1 MAFGF
6 LKPVTSLNGLPC
18 SGHGLCLPSTVHSVQ
33 SCGSAP
39 IPYPIV
45 IKNKTCW
52 WPPTPLIPI
61 FPITPDRAM
70 VQVNR
75 IPVMVFGDTFT
86 FHIAVCTNIIIY
98 ICPCGKSMCPIPT
111 PIPCSILTIEDN
123 GGVAVSYTHLTLPT
137 NREV

>member
-18 SGHGLCLPSTVHSVQ
+18 TGHGLCLPSTVHSVQ
-33 SCGSAP
+33 ACGSPP
-39 IPYPIV
+39 IPYTIV

-52 WPPTPLIPI
+52 WPPTPLIPT

-75 IPVMVFGDTFT
+75 IPVMVFGDIFT
-86 FHIAVCTNIIIY
+86 PHILSLIHISEPTR
-98 ICPCGKSMCPIPT
+98 PC
-111 PIPCSILTIEDN
+111 
-123 GGVAVSYTHLTLPT
+123 
-137 NREV
+137 